1 MEDKEKNDLH
11 HYNWYISSGL
21 TDKVPWGAIWRCAIE
36 VERIR
41 GSETLT
47 NATKRLSRFGIS
59 PNWDGR
65 KDPRVLKD
73 LPKASCRKEAE
84 RKASERRT
92 AICKWDYKR
101 RAEKT
106 RNANEKR
113 DERAEEMNEW
123 TNESPPALGNGRNEL
138 LKSNVQWVEI
148 QIYFIDETTRK
159 SERRKSR
166 ENYFKLLYCR
176 KFGSCFF
183 SFSGDPS
190 LRPFVLGPSSYYII
204 FKEK

>member
-1 MEDKEKNDLH
+1 MGGHPNACKRRREDLRIGK
-11 HYNWYISSGL
+11 
-21 TDKVPWGAIWRCAIE
+21 AIN
-36 VERIR
+36 
-41 GSETLT
+41 TM
-47 NATKRLSRFGIS
+47 KRLSRFEIL

-65 KDPRVLKD
+65 KDLRVLKD
-73 LPKASCRKEAE
+73 LPKASYRKESE

-92 AICKWDYKR
+92 TICKWDHKR

-106 RNANEKR
+106 RKCEW
-113 DERAEEMNEW
+113 EEGWTSGRMNEW

-176 KFGSCFF
+176 KFESCFF
-183 SFSGDPS
+183 FLLAGT
-190 LRPFVLGPSSYYII
+190 LR
-204 FKEK
+204 